1 MTEKRLFGE
10 PNTLRKSNP
19 NQIFKHFANA
29 VTLFGKKLPNLFF
42 RDRAQIAL
50 DWNDW
55 SKRPNI
61 IHLQKLTKFVLAP
74 GFHLTVLRD

>member
-29 VTLFGKKLPNLFF
+29 VTLFGKKLPNRFF

-50 DWNDW
+50 D
-55 SKRPNI
+55 
-61 IHLQKLTKFVLAP
+61 
-74 GFHLTVLRD
+74 

>member
-29 VTLFGKKLPNLFF
+29 VTLFGKKLPNLFSETEL
-42 RDRAQIAL
+42 RLHWTELTEANGQI
-50 DWNDW
+50 
-55 SKRPNI
+55 
-61 IHLQKLTKFVLAP
+61 
-74 GFHLTVLRD
+74 